1 MAEAVEELR
10 TLARD
15 LLSKGAVQV
24 FVGYGP
30 GSVPDRAAPLIITS
44 ADRAGELVWNKHCL
58 NNLAV
63 YLTRTEVTKRGKIG
77 IVVKGCDARAVTG
90 LLQEGQVARDRVVI
104 VGMACDGVGDPVL
117 EMCKHC
123 DVHTP
128 VGPGASPKQLACDHV
143 IGKATVPD
151 VNPEDDGAW
160 YADVAKLEAL
170 PLAERWAFWQEQF
183 SRCVKCYACR
193 QVCPLCY
200 CKRCV
205 VEKNEPQWIASS
217 AHQAGNFAWNII
229 RAMHLAGRC
238 IGCGAC
244 ERACPQQLPLTLLN
258 KKMAKAVAEH
268 FRYRPGYDPT
278 AAPAVKTFDS
288 SDQNDFFR

>member
-10 TLARD
+10 ALARE
-15 LLSKGAVQV
+15 LLTKGAVKV
-24 FVGYGP
+24 FVGYGA
-30 GSVPDRAAPLIITS
+30 GTTATRAAPLVITS
-44 ADRAGELVWNKHCL
+44 ADRAGELVWNKHCY

-63 YLTRTEVTKRGKIG
+63 YLTRAEVTKRGKVAV
-77 IVVKGCDARAVTG
+77 VVKGCDARAITG
-90 LLQEGQVARDRVVI
+90 LLQEGQLTREQVVI
-104 VGMACDGVGDPVL
+104 IGMACDGIGEPLL

-128 VGPGASPKQLACDHV
+128 LGPVADAKRLCCDYV

-151 VNPEDDGAW
+151 VKPEDDPAW
-160 YADVAKLEAL
+160 LADVAKIEAM

-200 CKRCV
+200 CKRCL

-217 AHQAGNFAWNII
+217 PHAAGNFAWSVI

-244 ERACPQQLPLTLLN
+244 ERACPQHIPLTLLS
-258 KKMAKAVAEH
+258 KKMAKVVQEH
-268 FRYRPGYDPT
+268 FKYRAGYDPT
-278 AAPAVKTFDS
+278 AAPAVRTFEA
-288 SDQNDFFR
+288 SDDNDFFR